1 MRAAFSLG
9 LSSSHLHLPLKFLES
24 KAQNAVKSLNL
35 IHLSWPS
42 IMSQSFSVQVDRK
55 QFKLKVELCDC
66 FFPKNTSQSKTRETS
81 NIWKNLQKILLSLV
95 KSHKNSLGYFLGGL
109 QTHLL

>member
-55 QFKLKVELCDC
+55 QLKLKVELCDC
-66 FFPKNTSQSKTRETS
+66 FFRKIPHRAKRERRQIFEKTY
-81 NIWKNLQKILLSLV
+81 QKILLSLV